1 MALILDLLSASWR
14 DVCTSEF
21 NLLRTTESG
30 TSRLYSQH
38 RAEQNRSGTP
48 ESANRSSDIQQ
59 QYMPT
64 HLEVPVHNVM
74 LVDVTDALQDLIDA
88 VTRRKIE
95 TGERHISQPT
105 TAG

>member
-1 MALILDLLSASWR
+1 MTLILDSLPTSWR
-14 DVCTSEF
+14 DACTSEF
-21 NLLRTTESG
+21 NLLRTTELG
-30 TSRLYSQH
+30 TFHLYSQH
-38 RAEQNRSGTP
+38 GAEQKRFGHP
-48 ESANRSSDIQQ
+48 ESTNRSSDIQH

-88 VTRRKIE
+88 VTRRKTE